1 MQGTKLILDLARKDI
16 SDGKARTA
24 RKAAKAA
31 QELENKKSEELHRK
45 VRKELVDK
53 QRKYD
58 RSSALAAT

>member
-1 MQGTKLILDLARKDI
+1 MQQVLDLARKDM
-16 SDGKARTA
+16 ARTA
-24 RKAAKAA
+24 REAA
-31 QELENKKSEELHRK
+31 QELENKKSEELYRK